1 VNFRVNEDQQALQAG
16 VRSFCESRL
25 PAERLG
31 ELAGKGAFDG
41 ALWSELAELGVFSL
55 RLPEARGGV
64 GLGNAEAVL
73 IFAELGR
80 HLVPGPLVWT
90 HLAAEL
96 VPGAAAG
103 EAVVGGVDLLGTAPA
118 AAPEPLLIEHL
129 GFLDA
134 LLVLRREGVF
144 RVDPRTLGAEAV
156 ATPLDPLTPV
166 WRAAALP
173 EGERLGASDLARRLR
188 AEGAALVA
196 AQLLG
201 SAEACQELAT
211 AWAKSREQF
220 GRPIG
225 SFQAVKHLLA
235 DAFVRQELAR
245 AAVYAA
251 GATLDQPEVGNP
263 ARAVASAR
271 VVAGDAALANARTS
285 IQVHGGMGY
294 TWEMPCHWYL
304 KRSLALASA
313 FGSAEEHCES
323 IALTLTI

>member
-1 VNFRVNEDQQALQAG
+1 MDFRVNEDQQALQAG
-16 VRSFCESRL
+16 VRAFCESRL
-25 PAERLG
+25 PSEG
-31 ELAGKGAFDG
+31 FSGLAAKGAFDS
-41 ALWSELAELGVFSL
+41 ALWRELAELGVFSL

-64 GLGNAEAVL
+64 GLGCAEAVL
-73 IFAELGR
+73 VFAELGR
-80 HLVPGPLVWT
+80 RLVPGPLVWS
-90 HLAAEL
+90 HLAAEA
-96 VPGAAAG
+96 VPGAASG
-103 EAVVGGVDLLGTAPA
+103 ESVVGGLDLLG
-118 AAPEPLLIEHL
+118 AAPGGGCAPVLVEHL
-129 GFLDA
+129 AFLDA
-134 LLVLRREGVF
+134 LLVLRPEGVF
-144 RVDPRTLGAEAV
+144 RVEPRALRAEAV

-166 WRAAALP
+166 WRVETLP
-173 EGERLGASDLARRLR
+173 EGEHLGGPELARRLR
-188 AEGAALVA
+188 LEGAALVA

-235 DAFVRQELAR
+235 DTFVRQELAR

-251 GATLDQPEVGNP
+251 GATLDQPEVGDV

-271 VVAGDAALANARTS
+271 VIAGDAALANARTS

-304 KRSLALASA
+304 KRSLALATA
-313 FGSAEEHCES
+313 FGSTEEHCER
-323 IALTLTI
+323 IARSLVP